1 MSISETGRLGGVIFL
16 VSNLKRVDKK
26 ELFFKRVSVNNPEH
40 KEGEPV
46 KMELTVAEVRELIN
60 ADHQQSENFFEM
72 ISENLDEKKRR
83 RADLFPKLKMRKP
96 LWPYSGLT

>member
-26 ELFFKRVSVNNPEH
+26 AFSLKGCRSTTPNIKPEH
-40 KEGEPV
+40 KEGESV

-60 ADHQQSENFFEM
+60 ADHQQFENF
-72 ISENLDEKKRR
+72 LR
-83 RADLFPKLKMRKP
+83 
-96 LWPYSGLT
+96 